1 MPDLL
6 SQTTTRVGRR
16 VEYDT
21 ARTYAEEWTN
31 AEGHDQKT
39 EYEMYNHEDQ
49 FKEIRR
55 TRAQSEVQM
64 RAQW

>member
-39 EYEMYNHEDQ
+39 EYEMQNHEDQ
-49 FKEIRR
+49 LAKKYGEPVRK
-55 TRAQSEVQM
+55 AKCK
-64 RAQW
+64 